1 MNNYLFKSCESRR
14 RWYRE
19 GTGSCVVARPKVIVQ
34 QNNKKLIISSA
45 SLNIQRRHCVV
56 RNSMHCCAFA
66 DAFYCI
72 SGVVKCILAGDRVSA
87 QRQSRRTVTLFVT
100 AEIKRVNCPN
110 ILLFWKKKKKL
121 KVYLRAALCRNVN
134 THSVV
139 LFGFLHFP
147 QHLTNN
153 RSLLI
158 S

>member
-34 QNNKKLIISSA
+34 QNNKKLIISSE

-56 RNSMHCCAFA
+56 RNAMHCCAFA

-87 QRQSRRTVTLFVT
+87 QRQSRRTVTSFVT
-100 AEIKRVNCPN
+100 AEIKIHLTCCYYSLFHFAFEKGERRAKLVS
-110 ILLFWKKKKKL
+110 ILLLQTFFPGWVKL
-121 KVYLRAALCRNVN
+121 WL
-134 THSVV
+134 S
-139 LFGFLHFP
+139 
-147 QHLTNN
+147 
-153 RSLLI
+153 
-158 S
+158 